1 MSSREKEQAVIDLR
15 ARNGSAAE
23 VAQCHGVSRVA
34 LYKWKNSCPARNR
47 VLPCLRNI
55 PPQNPKTPKTPT
67 LPLKNC
73 SQKNQCWRNRLPTWK
88 KQYVDS
94 RFRMWCNRKGSWN
107 VKKDKGINLNTH
119 RNCEKAKIIDALRK
133 NIGRKSS
140 FKPCICPKAVTA
152 TKQIVS
158 AARISM
164 LSYIQKSM
172 SFSTWW
178 MVAMVTAV
186 SMQV

>member
-23 VAQCHGVSRVA
+23 VAQRHGVSRVA

-55 PPQNPKTPKTPT
+55 PSQNPQTPKTPT
-67 LPLKNC
+67 LPLKIAVRKINAGETGC
-73 SQKNQCWRNRLPTWK
+73 RLEKSSMSTPVRT
-88 KQYVDS
+88 
-94 RFRMWCNRKGSWN
+94 WCNRKGSWN
-107 VKKDKGINLNTH
+107 IKKDKGTNLNTH

-140 FKPCICPKAVTA
+140 FKPCTCPKAVTA

-164 LSYIQKSM
+164 LSYVQKSM

-178 MVAMVTAV
+178 MVAIVTAV